1 MRTLLICHDDAALDR
16 DGLARWIDS
25 FSASAG
31 VLGLREPRRRRRM
44 ARKIRRVGSIKCGRA
59 VPIGPRGRT
68 SAAWG
73 QPCLSTVVK
82 MHVRGRLRTDTHLH
96 SEGSRP

>member
-25 FSASAG
+25 ALAG
-31 VLGLREPRRRRRM
+31 MLVPREPRRRRRL
-44 ARKIRRVGSIKCGRA
+44 ARKIRRVGSIEGGRA
-59 VPIGPRGRT
+59 PIDTRGHT

-82 MHVRGRLRTDTHLH
+82 MHVRGRPRTNTHLH
-96 SEGSRP
+96 SEGSRS